1 MKFIEPYVAKWI
13 NTTLKIS
20 PIKLMDNELTV
31 YRNEYTMDML
41 KLEEHLRSEFDYNEE
56 KDGSIK
62 DFLLKRFGENG
73 LKIISKLL
81 F

>member
-13 NTTLKIS
+13 NTTLRIS
-20 PIKLMDNELTV
+20 PIKLMDEELTIS
-31 YRNEYTMDML
+31 RNEYIMDMM
-41 KLEEHLRSEFDYNEE
+41 KLENHLRSEFDYNEE

-73 LKIISKLL
+73 FKIISKLL